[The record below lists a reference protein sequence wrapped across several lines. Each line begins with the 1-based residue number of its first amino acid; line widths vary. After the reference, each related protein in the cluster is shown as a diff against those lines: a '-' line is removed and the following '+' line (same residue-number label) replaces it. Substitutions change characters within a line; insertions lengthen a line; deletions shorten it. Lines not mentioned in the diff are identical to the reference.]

1 MITRCVAV
9 VLALLA
15 RERDDKPK
23 HIIAKS
29 VAHDAYGPRVTAMA
43 NDEISLRD
51 APAARYARRRH
62 LHDPIDRGPR
72 PTGKLSSGDTGTA
85 GDIVRLFGLPSLARL
100 KVSAHAFPIVA
111 ATVEFILLA
120 VCVFEAGSLYQQLAL
135 GRQSYQG
142 FYLFAAFCLSAMF
155 IGASGFAREYSIK
168 RLLSPREQFRS
179 LFLHWNSAYSLFV
192 FALFMTHA
200 TDFYSRGSILVQ
212 YGAGLSVVVIVRL
225 LLAAVVQRG
234 LEAGTLEGKNV
245 AVVGVAGMVNDT
257 IQRLHSDGQ
266 GVKIVS
272 AIVLTA
278 TSSATTDGVDETA
291 VAAEREEIRA
301 AVEALERI
309 AQRQALDEIIISCPW
324 SANDRIQELL
334 EGMSTIPATIH
345 LAPNSTSPL
354 MREPHSARVGRM
366 RTILLARAP
375 LTRRD
380 LVLKRV
386 FDTVGAAALLVVALP
401 LFAAIALL
409 IKLDSPGPVF
419 FRQSRHGFSH
429 REFRVIKFRTM
440 STLDDGALIRQAS
453 RNDERITRVGR
464 FLRSANLDELPQL
477 INVLAGQMSLVG
489 PRPHALAHTNEYE
502 ERISQYAR
510 RHKVKPGITGWAQ
523 VNGYRG
529 ETSSIDKMLKRVD
542 HDLYYIDHWSLS
554 LDIRILV
561 MTVFSPRS
569 YRNAY

>member
-1 MITRCVAV
+1 VAN
-9 VLALLA
+9 
-15 RERDDKPK
+15 ED
-23 HIIAKS
+23 
-29 VAHDAYGPRVTAMA
+29 
-43 NDEISLRD
+43 ISLRD
-51 APAARYARRRH
+51 PTTARRASGND
-62 LHDPIDRGPR
+62 LHNRIDQGARCVSKVSRG
-72 PTGKLSSGDTGTA
+72 DHGTIA
-85 GDIVRLFGLPSLARL
+85 DVVRFFGLPSLARV
-100 KVSAHAFPIVA
+100 KVSAHAFPVVA
-111 ATVEFILLA
+111 AVVEFIVLA
-120 VCVFEAGSLYQQLAL
+120 VCVFEAGSLYQKLAL

-142 FYLFAAFCLSAMF
+142 FYLIAAFCLSAMF
-155 IGASGFAREYSIK
+155 IGASGFARDYSIK
-168 RLLSPREQFRS
+168 RLLSPKEQLQS

-192 FALFMTHA
+192 FALFMTHV

-212 YGAGLSVVVIVRL
+212 YGAGLAVAVTVRL
-225 LLAAVVQRG
+225 LLAGVVQRG

-272 AIVLTA
+272 AIVLSARAPDGLGAESTA
-278 TSSATTDGVDETA
+278 
-291 VAAEREEIRA
+291 AAEREETRA
-301 AVEALERI
+301 AVEAVQRM
-309 AQRQALDEIIISCPW
+309 AQRKSLDEIIISCPW
-324 SANDRIQELL
+324 SANDRIQELI
-334 EGMSTIPATIH
+334 EGLATIPATIH
-345 LAPNSTSPL
+345 LAPNTTSPF
-354 MREPHSARVGRM
+354 MRDPQSARVGRV

-386 FDTVGAAALLVVALP
+386 FDTVGASVLLVAALP

-409 IKLDSPGPVF
+409 IKLDSPGPVL
-419 FRQSRHGFSH
+419 FRQSRHGFNH

-440 STLDDGALIRQAS
+440 STLDDGATVQQAR
-453 RNDERITRVGR
+453 RNDDRITRVGR
-464 FLRSANLDELPQL
+464 FLRSTNLDELPQL

-510 RHKVKPGITGWAQ
+510 RHKVKPGMTGWAQ

-542 HDLYYIDHWSLS
+542 HDLYYIDHWSLF

-561 MTVFSPRS
+561 MTLFSPRS

>member
-1 MITRCVAV
+1 VAN
-9 VLALLA
+9 
-15 RERDDKPK
+15 ED
-23 HIIAKS
+23 
-29 VAHDAYGPRVTAMA
+29 
-43 NDEISLRD
+43 ISLRD
-51 APAARYARRRH
+51 PTTARRTSGRD
-62 LHDPIDRGPR
+62 LHNRIDHGPHAVSKVSRGDNG
-72 PTGKLSSGDTGTA
+72 TIGDV
-85 GDIVRLFGLPSLARL
+85 VRLFGLPSLAHV
-100 KVSAHAFPIVA
+100 KVSAHAFPVVA

-120 VCVFEAGSLYQQLAL
+120 VCVFEAGSLYQKLAL

-142 FYLFAAFCLSAMF
+142 FYLIAAFCLSAMF
-155 IGASGFAREYSIK
+155 IVASGFARDYSIK
-168 RLLSPREQFRS
+168 RLLSPKEQLQS

-192 FALFMTHA
+192 FALFMTHV
-200 TDFYSRGSILVQ
+200 TDFYSRGSLLVQ
-212 YGAGLSVVVIVRL
+212 YGAGLAVAVIVRL

-278 TSSATTDGVDETA
+278 ARTPDGRGAESAA
-291 VAAEREEIRA
+291 AAEREETRA
-301 AVEALERI
+301 AVEAIQRM
-309 AQRQALDEIIISCPW
+309 AQRKSLDEIIISCPW
-324 SANDRIQELL
+324 SANDRIQELI
-334 EGMSTIPATIH
+334 EGLATIPATIH
-345 LAPNSTSPL
+345 LAPNSTSPF
-354 MREPHSARVGRM
+354 MRDPQSARVGRV

-386 FDTVGAAALLVVALP
+386 FDIVGASVLLLAALP

-409 IKLDSPGPVF
+409 IKFDSPGPVL
-419 FRQSRHGFSH
+419 FRQSRHGFNH

-440 STLDDGALIRQAS
+440 RTLDDGATIRQAS
-453 RNDERITRVGR
+453 RNDDRITRVGR
-464 FLRSANLDELPQL
+464 FLRSTNLDELPQL

-502 ERISQYAR
+502 ERIGQYAR
-510 RHKVKPGITGWAQ
+510 RHKVKPGMTGWAQ

-542 HDLYYIDHWSLS
+542 HDLYYIDHWSLF

-561 MTVFSPRS
+561 MTLFSPRS